1 MGPKKGKKGK
11 GKGNED
17 EENPTEN
24 FFGLYKRCCK
34 EFETVP
40 SATLLT
46 KTEECLDE
54 GEDLQEI
61 LINEKIGEFGA
72 RALCKALQNSTK
84 DGKGFPLLKS
94 LRIWEADIGDE
105 GVRAIHQFI
114 INTNNASIGLI
125 ELLNC
130 NIGPLGCEFISR
142 VFEPSLP
149 GNIQFLTLD
158 YNVFGNE
165 GLSNLL
171 TYLPMNATLTYLS
184 LGYCGI
190 DEKGVQFFEKY
201 ITTTKVLEKLVLMG
215 NPIKDEGVNY
225 LCSYLLNNTSVE
237 EVNLNN
243 VSFGTSEDTINKLTF
258 LLENNK
264 NIVIYHCKFNFI
276 TEKNFLNIIQS
287 LKSENGKHVY
297 QFNADEK
304 YTKETFDLYFKAM
317 KGRKLKKKKKGGK
330 KKKKK

>member
-1 MGPKKGKKGK
+1 MKKKGKKK
-11 GKGNED
+11 GQED
-17 EENPTEN
+17 EDNPTEN
-24 FFGLYKRCCK
+24 FFTLYKRAGK

-46 KTEECLDE
+46 KVEECLDE
-54 GEDLQEI
+54 GEDLSEI
-61 LINEKIGEFGA
+61 LIPEKIGEFGC
-72 RALCKALQNSTK
+72 RALCKALSLSSK
-84 DGKGFPLLKS
+84 DGKGMPTLKS
-94 LRIWEADIGDE
+94 LRIWEGEIGDE
-105 GVRAIHQFI
+105 GARAIHQFI
-114 INTNNASIGLI
+114 INTNNASIALI

-130 NIGPLGCEFISR
+130 NIGPLGCEFLSR

-158 YNVFGNE
+158 YNLFGND

-171 TYLPMNATLTYLS
+171 TYLPVNATLTYLS
-184 LGYCGI
+184 LAYCGI

-201 ITTTKVLEKLVLMG
+201 ITSTKVLEKLVLMG
-215 NPIKDEGVNY
+215 NPLKDEGVNY
-225 LCSYLLNNTSVE
+225 LCSYLLYNESVE
-237 EVNLNN
+237 EININN
-243 VSFGTSEDTINKLTF
+243 VSFGQSEDTINKLTY

-264 NIVIYHCKFNFI
+264 NILIYHCKFNLI

-287 LKSENGKHVY
+287 LKSENGKHIY

-304 YTKETFDLYFKAM
+304 YSKETFDMYFKAM
-317 KGRKLKKKKKGGK
+317 KGRKLRKKKKKGGK